1 MISEDSFFK
10 KIPLAINLEQ
20 RLTWEGAGWAIQ
32 MIDLSYNKLKAA
44 ASQVDATLATYPTF
58 LATEMFAC
66 CWSIIDQ
73 CHMLR
78 KILERAP
85 LDADGLAAKFIKKF
99 EAVTFIRNA
108 MDHLHQ
114 NINNVANKKG
124 PISPIFG
131 ALSFCVITDDDI
143 SSSSSER
150 DVPIIK
156 GRTVVTLTAGALT
169 HPQNNFQV
177 VSPTG
182 RHIEIPVGMFHF
194 MAFEHRVDFSDMI
207 MDLALL
213 VAHFDNVVKPDQER
227 QLREFARTSNLDESK
242 VVSEHRADFAVA
254 IQLKFPNAV
263 EPISGPP
270 DENSSSS
277 ADAPPGRMA

>member
-1 MISEDSFFK
+1 
-10 KIPLAINLEQ
+10 
-20 RLTWEGAGWAIQ
+20 LT
-32 MIDLSYNKLKAA
+32 N
-44 ASQVDATLATYPTF
+44 YPTS

-85 LDADGLAAKFIKKF
+85 LRPDGLAAKFSDKF
-99 EAVTFIRNA
+99 EAVTLIRNA

-131 ALSFCVITDDDI
+131 ALSFCVITDDDV
-143 SSSSSER
+143 SSSISETGA
-150 DVPIIK
+150 PIIK
-156 GRTVVTLTAGALT
+156 GCKVVTLTAGALT
-169 HPQNNFQV
+169 HPQNDFRV
-177 VSPTG
+177 LSPAG
-182 RHIEIPVGMFHF
+182 RLTEIPVGMFQF

-207 MDLALL
+207 MDLASL

-227 QLREFARTSNLDESK
+227 QLREFARMNNLDEDK
-242 VVSEHRADFAVA
+242 VVSEHRTELAVG
-254 IQLKFPNAV
+254 IELTFPSAV

-270 DENSSSS
+270 DENS
-277 ADAPPGRMA
+277 A